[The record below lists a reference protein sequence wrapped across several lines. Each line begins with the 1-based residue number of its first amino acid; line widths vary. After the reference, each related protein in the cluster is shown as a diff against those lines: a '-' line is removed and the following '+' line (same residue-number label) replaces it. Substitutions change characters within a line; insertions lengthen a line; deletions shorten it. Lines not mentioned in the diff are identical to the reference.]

1 MKKNFKNILFVYNLC
16 KFDKLSISDNFICM
30 ILVKRDY
37 VVVIYN
43 VIKYVVYKGLNIEKY
58 IFIECFLM
66 LNFSLLIVIELL
78 IYLRSWGGWY
88 EVYFVIVLNILL
100 VLYFFVKLV
109 VVFF

>member
-1 MKKNFKNILFVYNLC
+1 MKKILRISLFVYYLC
-16 KFDKLSISDNFICM
+16 KFDKLNISDNFICM

-78 IYLRSWGGWY
+78 IYLRNGVGGMKCI
-88 EVYFVIVLNILL
+88 F
-100 VLYFFVKLV
+100 
-109 VVFF
+109 